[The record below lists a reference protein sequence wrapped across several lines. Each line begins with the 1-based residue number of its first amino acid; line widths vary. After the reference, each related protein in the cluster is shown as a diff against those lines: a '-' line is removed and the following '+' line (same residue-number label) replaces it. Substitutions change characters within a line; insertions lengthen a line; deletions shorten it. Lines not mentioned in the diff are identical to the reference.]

1 MDNLKNG
8 SRFNNL
14 LCTNV
19 LPAFQTT
26 DFTLPS
32 SRVMRWARISQG

>member
-1 MDNLKNG
+1 MNNLENG

-26 DFTLPS
+26 EFTLPS
-32 SRVMRWARISQG
+32 SRVMRLARISQG